1 MVIHFTSVISSI
13 EKRQPSPI
21 GGSADLIFS
30 AVKTRKNHVLHEG
43 HAARSFRVLF
53 GFGQSR
59 RIVAYSIKQLY
70 DCFFVDFSAT
80 IFGCTMFDILV
91 ASLLVLYFVPMAE
104 AYDRSHPKALTIS
117 LLNIF
122 FGWTM
127 IGWVVAFAW
136 AQKDSPVEFYVARN
150 SAYA

>member
-1 MVIHFTSVISSI
+1 
-13 EKRQPSPI
+13 
-21 GGSADLIFS
+21 
-30 AVKTRKNHVLHEG
+30 
-43 HAARSFRVLF
+43 
-53 GFGQSR
+53 
-59 RIVAYSIKQLY
+59 
-70 DCFFVDFSAT
+70 
-80 IFGCTMFDILV
+80 MFDILV

-104 AYDRSHPKALTIS
+104 AYDRSHPKTLAIS
-117 LLNIF
+117 LLNIV